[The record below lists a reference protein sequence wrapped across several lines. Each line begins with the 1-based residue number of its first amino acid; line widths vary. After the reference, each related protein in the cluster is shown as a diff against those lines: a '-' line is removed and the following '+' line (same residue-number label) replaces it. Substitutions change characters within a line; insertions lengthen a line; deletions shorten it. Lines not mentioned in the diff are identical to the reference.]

1 MGDRDGGEGK
11 TGNEN
16 GDEDPAVLADELY
29 AELEATEELP
39 IDHRANRWLGEA
51 QAVARELRGDV
62 STEVR
67 REGAEQV
74 VDLLGSV
81 EGTESEEADRRVER
95 ARRLARRL
103 AQGEGEA

>member
-1 MGDRDGGEGK
+1 MEDRDGGE

-16 GDEDPAVLADELY
+16 ADDPVALADELY

-51 QAVARELRGDV
+51 QAVASEIRGGV
-62 STEVR
+62 AAAVR

-74 VDLLGSV
+74 VKLLESV
-81 EGTESEEADRRVER
+81 EETGNEEADRRVER